1 MLALLL
7 LLLAFVCFV
16 LAAVG
21 VPSRVN
27 FVALGLMFWVLLDL
41 LRVMHLGF

>member
-7 LLLAFVCFV
+7 LLLSFVCFI

-27 FVALGLMFWVLLDL
+27 FVALGLMFWVLVPL
-41 LRVMHLGF
+41 LNAVHLGL